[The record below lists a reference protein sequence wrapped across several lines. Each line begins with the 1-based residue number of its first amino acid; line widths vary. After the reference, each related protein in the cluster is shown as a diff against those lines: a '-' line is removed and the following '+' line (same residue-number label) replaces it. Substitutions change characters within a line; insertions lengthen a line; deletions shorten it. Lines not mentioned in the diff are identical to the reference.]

1 LLNNLSG
8 RISES
13 CFISGHTGSGKSTLL
28 KTFNGLI
35 PDFYGGIFDGS
46 VRVFNGKPSPEMAFF
61 ILQNPYEQI
70 TSISVL
76 DELIFPAIQSGM
88 SYAEAKKNAMAI
100 AEEMRVGNLLDRF
113 TFELSTGE
121 LQIIEILSAL
131 ISKRKIILLDEPF
144 AHLSRKN
151 AIRVIKLLEDVFCV
165 ISDHRT
171 EFSNFFPER
180 IDLGTKEPKFQHSFS
195 NIGETIFEGSIK
207 IKRGEIIAITGDN
220 GSGKTK
226 MLKKIALEMRESK
239 LDFGISLQ
247 NPNYHLTE
255 TSVMKEVPKLD
266 VLESFELLNL
276 RNRHPHSLSHGEA
289 KRLSIAKIFEHEILL
304 LDEPTA
310 GQDQVFREKLLNL
323 LREHGKTAV
332 IATHDE
338 NLAKKCDRIVEL

>member
-1 LLNNLSG
+1 MLNNFRG
-8 RISES
+8 KISES
-13 CFISGHTGSGKSTLL
+13 CFISGYTGSGKSTLL

-35 PDFYGGIFDGS
+35 PDFYGGEFIGR
-46 VRVFNGKPSPEMAFF
+46 VRVFNARPSPNAAFF

-70 TSISVL
+70 TSIRVL

-88 SYAEAKKNAMAI
+88 SYRDAKKDAMAI
-100 AEEMRVGNLLDRF
+100 AEEMGVGDLLDRF

-131 ISKRKIILLDEPF
+131 ISKKKVILLDEPF

-151 AIRVIKLLEDVFCV
+151 AMKMIKLLEDVFCV
-165 ISDHRT
+165 MSDHRT

-180 IDLGTKEPKFQHSFS
+180 IDLGTRKLKLKRLKS
-195 NIGETIFEGSIK
+195 NIDETIFEGSIK
-207 IKRGEIIAITGDN
+207 IKRGEIVAITGDN

-226 MLKKIALEMRESK
+226 LLKRIAVEMRELK

-255 TSVMKEVPKLD
+255 SSVMKEVLRND
-266 VLESFELLNL
+266 TLEKFGLLNVK
-276 RNRHPHSLSHGEA
+276 NRHPHSLSHGEA
-289 KRLSIAKIFEHEILL
+289 KRLSIAKIFRHEVLL

-310 GQDQVFREKLLNL
+310 GQDQFFREKLLNL
-323 LREHGKTAV
+323 LREHEKTAV